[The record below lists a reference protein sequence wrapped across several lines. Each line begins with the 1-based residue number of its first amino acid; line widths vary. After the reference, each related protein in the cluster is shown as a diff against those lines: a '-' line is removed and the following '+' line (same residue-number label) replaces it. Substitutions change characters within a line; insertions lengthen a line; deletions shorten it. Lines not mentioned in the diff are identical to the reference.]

1 MFVRVL
7 LYLAVVMC
15 KSTFDEEDQ
24 GEEPREE
31 KCLELKEEKK
41 ILF

>member
-1 MFVRVL
+1 
-7 LYLAVVMC
+7 MC

-31 KCLELKEEKK
+31 KCPEPKKKDNLLESRINSVLA
-41 ILF
+41 